1 MRVRTMKVAAV
12 AASLLALSMAP
23 ARSAEIAMPNDTA
36 RFLAGLPPS
45 PDSPL
50 AALAKDPAWQQH
62 ASRFN
67 TMFGEEDRSHL
78 SHVRAFA
85 KERLSPTHDT
95 LLYMFSGPDALHALA
110 LFPNASTYVMA
121 GLEPP
126 GNIPAL
132 TGLSRASVDRTER
145 GLEVALGNLLKLSYF
160 ITKNMENQLRPGPV
174 YGALPVI
181 YVFLA
186 RSGQTIHETSFVT
199 VDNEGN
205 EHAVD
210 DPNQKSS
217 AKGVKIVFSADGGP
231 KKTLYYFSTNLTNDG
246 VKNSGFLAFCQ
257 KQGDADAFVKSASY
271 LLHGGNF
278 SSVRN
283 FLLDHTRVDP
293 AGRHRHPGQLLR
305 PRQVAAAAV
314 RPLRAPDRG
323 LLAQLSAQ
331 ARRAV
336 PQGQPDPDRLRPR
349 LSVADQPVEP
359 VVRPEDRRPQGQLSR
374 LPAVIR
380 GCCRRPAPAGR
391 FSLVPLIRPRRTF
404 ELIFRGGQR
413 RRLRPARP
421 RVFCGHAL

>member
-12 AASLLALSMAP
+12 AASLLALATAP
-23 ARSAEIAMPNDTA
+23 VRSAEIAMPDDTA

-50 AALAKDPAWQQH
+50 AALTKDPAWQQH

-132 TGLSRASVDRTER
+132 TGLSRATVDRTER

-174 YGALPVI
+174 YGTLPVI

-186 RSGQTIHETSFVT
+186 RSGQTIHETTFVT
-199 VDNEGN
+199 IDNDGN

-246 VKNSGFLAFCQ
+246 VKNSGFLAFCE
-257 KQGDADAFVKSASY
+257 KQGVADAFVKSASY

-278 SSVRN
+278 STVRN
-283 FLLDHTRVDP
+283 FLLDHSASILQDDTGIPVSFFDRAKWQPQPFGHYV
-293 AGRHRHPGQLLR
+293 HPIAVFSHNYQPKLAELFRKGNPIPIDFGLGYRWRINQSNLLF
-305 PRQVAAAAV
+305 
-314 RPLRAPDRG
+314 
-323 LLAQLSAQ
+323 AQKI
-331 ARRAV
+331 V
-336 PQGQPDPDRLRPR
+336 GPK
-349 LSVADQPVEP
+349 AD
-359 VVRPEDRRPQGQLSR
+359 
-374 LPAVIR
+374 
-380 GCCRRPAPAGR
+380 
-391 FSLVPLIRPRRTF
+391 
-404 ELIFRGGQR
+404 
-413 RRLRPARP
+413 
-421 RVFCGHAL
+421 